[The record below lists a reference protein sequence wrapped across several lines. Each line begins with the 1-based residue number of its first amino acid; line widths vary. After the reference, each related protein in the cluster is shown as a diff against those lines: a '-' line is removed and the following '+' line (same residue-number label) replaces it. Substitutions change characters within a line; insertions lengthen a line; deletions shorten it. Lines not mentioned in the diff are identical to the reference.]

1 MSGFDTS
8 RFPCS
13 RRSFLKG
20 VAAATAA
27 TASGALLAACGSSET
42 AAQVDSASVPV
53 GGAVFVEGW
62 VVAQPQEGVFTAYS
76 ATCPHAQG
84 PIDHLEDVDGE
95 QVAVCSK
102 HMSKFSLADGSVIEG
117 PSRDPM
123 VPATIDKAG
132 NELTVS

>member
-8 RFPCS
+8 RLPCS
-13 RRSFLKG
+13 RRNFLKG
-20 VAAATAA
+20 VAVATAA

-42 AAQVDSASVPV
+42 ASKVDSASIPV
-53 GGAVFVEGW
+53 GGAVFVDDW
-62 VVAQPQEGVFTAYS
+62 VVAQPEAGVFKAYS

-84 PIDHLEDVDGE
+84 PIDHLEDLDGE

-102 HMSKFSLADGSVIEG
+102 HMSKFSLADGSVLEG

-123 VPATIDKAG
+123 VPADIDQSG
-132 NELTVS
+132 SSLTVS